1 MKKQTLRRISTLA
14 ASAVIAAAGLNAF
27 ADTTVFV
34 PVTLEGIEQGSAV
47 QTGSSEAADDPSAPQ
62 SIPADIRANYIVKAD
77 NEYEVKFTS
86 WTALK
91 DYSDL
96 AFTITLAEGYNAE
109 ITDIQ
114 NSSDLYIKTSTRLD
128 ENKGFSLSGCRILN
142 VGALRP
148 VLCTVTLKAPEA
160 PTAKTLVFKDF
171 SAKNTADNSN
181 VSFNPTFRVKQGA
194 DRHSLSEAAQAVY
207 DEITALPEAG
217 SLSFYTTGETAESK
231 VLTDTGALNKKVT
244 DAANG
249 YKNLSDSQKKM
260 FADNLEYDNKTL
272 PDFDGLIKTVTAMNN
287 VYDAVRLSFEASSY
301 TDALLKNMF
310 VFNIYT
316 SKVKD
321 SIKND
326 DLTDKL
332 KTELD
337 EAVKSIE
344 DKAAAA
350 AAAFAELDTKNT
362 DDREA
367 KLINLTSQLNNIQ
380 SKSTDKFYS
389 DYLSDLLAQATA
401 LKKDIADN
409 VSDKD
414 TINKNGNLEYAENVI
429 TNIKS
434 IQSGISSLPTFESP
448 SLYLNYSYDVKFS
461 RKSSASPEASIEVVV
476 YNQEGTKI
484 DSKTQTF
491 AAGTTDLTVQMVAN
505 SNNGYKYSE
514 PVTIAAYYILQG
526 ARFELGSYSVNIGT
540 AYNPNRRP
548 SDSGSSGGSSGGS
561 GGSSGGSTSGGT
573 KFPSSDD
580 SKTPTDVKPIE
591 PEKNLFNDIDNYSW
605 AKDSI
610 ESLYYAGVVNGM
622 EEGQFNP
629 SGSIT
634 REQFCKMVVQLFG
647 VLDYNTKT
655 DFVDVKADA
664 WYAPYITSA
673 INAGYIQGQSGE
685 YFGVGESIMRQD
697 MATILYRALGNR
709 NSSAVLNFTDTD
721 SIAPYAKD
729 AVSELVGLNII
740 NGYED
745 GTFKPRGT
753 ATRAEAA
760 KMIWGVYN
768 LLKK

>member
-1 MKKQTLRRISTLA
+1 MKKQTLRRIGTLA
-14 ASAVIAAAGLNAF
+14 ASAVIAVGGLNSF
-27 ADTTVFV
+27 ADNTV
-34 PVTLEGIEQGSAV
+34 PASVTFEGSEQNLTLQTAYFENTNDSSA
-47 QTGSSEAADDPSAPQ
+47 SQ
-62 SIPADIRANYIVKAD
+62 SISADIRANYIVKTD

-96 AFTITLAEGYNAE
+96 AFTITLAGGYNAE
-109 ITDIQ
+109 ITNIQ

-128 ENKGFSLSGCRILN
+128 ENKGYSLSGCRILN
-142 VGALRP
+142 TDALRP
-148 VLCTVTLKAPEA
+148 VLCTVTLKASEA
-160 PTAKTLVFKDF
+160 PTAETLVFKDF
-171 SAKNTADNSN
+171 SAKNTADNSD
-181 VSFNPTFRVKQGA
+181 VSFSPALSVKQGA
-194 DRHSLSEAAQAVY
+194 DRHSLSEAEQAIY
-207 DEITALPEAG
+207 DEITSLPDTD
-217 SLSFYTTGETAESK
+217 SLSFYTTAESSESK
-231 VLTDTGALNKKVT
+231 VLTDTDSLNQKVT

-249 YKNLSDSQKKM
+249 YKSLSDSQKTM

-272 PDFDGLIKTVTAMNN
+272 PDFDSLIKTVAAMNS

-301 TDALLKNMF
+301 TDDDALLKNMF
-310 VFNIYT
+310 VFSIYT
-316 SKVKD
+316 SKVK
-321 SIKND
+321 SLIKND

-344 DKAAAA
+344 AKADAA
-350 AAAFAELDTKNT
+350 AAAFAKLDTKDET
-362 DDREA
+362 DCQA
-367 KLINLTSQLNNIQ
+367 KLINLDSQLINIQ
-380 SKSTDKFYS
+380 NKSADKFYS
-389 DYLSDLLAQATA
+389 DYLSDLLTQATA
-401 LKKDIADN
+401 LKKDITDN
-409 VSDKD
+409 VPDDNIYKSSK
-414 TINKNGNLEYAENVI
+414 LEYAEKVI

-448 SLYLNYSYDVKFS
+448 SLTLGRSYEVKFS
-461 RKSSASPEASIEVVV
+461 RQSSAASEASIEIVVF
-476 YNQEGTKI
+476 NHEGTKI
-484 DSKTQTF
+484 DSSTQAF
-491 AAGTTDLTVQMVAN
+491 AKNATALTITMDASSN
-505 SNNGYKYSE
+505 SGYKSDE
-514 PVTIAAYYILQG
+514 SVTVAAYYIIQG
-526 ARFELGSYSVNIGT
+526 ARFELGSYSVNVG
-540 AYNPNRRP
+540 AASSRRSNSGSSSTSS
-548 SDSGSSGGSSGGS
+548 SDSGSSSSSG
-561 GGSSGGSTSGGT
+561 TSGGT

-610 ESLYYAGVVNGM
+610 EGLYYAGVVNGM

-647 VLDYNTKT
+647 VLDYDTKT

-664 WYAPYITSA
+664 WYTPYITSA
-673 INAGYIQGQSGE
+673 INAGYIQGQSDE

-721 SIAPYAKD
+721 SIASYAKD

-768 LLKK
+768 LIKK